1 MEILVEGME
10 SILGGLCTVVADE
23 AAAPWVP
30 LHPAA
35 DVVLNV
41 QPLVAWQVMP
51 TDVLPAEDGQRLP
64 CLPPTAACKSPWGPG
79 MMVRSKQDTKRNL
92 LLFSVKIKHIF
103 LI

>member
-10 SILGGLCTVVADE
+10 SILGDLCTVVANK

-35 DVVLNV
+35 DVALND
-41 QPLVAWQVMP
+41 QPLVGRQVMP

-64 CLPPTAACKSPWGPG
+64 CLPPTAAHKSPWGPG
-79 MMVRSKQDTKRNL
+79 MMVRSKRDTKRGL
-92 LLFSVKIKHIF
+92 FLFSVKIKHIF